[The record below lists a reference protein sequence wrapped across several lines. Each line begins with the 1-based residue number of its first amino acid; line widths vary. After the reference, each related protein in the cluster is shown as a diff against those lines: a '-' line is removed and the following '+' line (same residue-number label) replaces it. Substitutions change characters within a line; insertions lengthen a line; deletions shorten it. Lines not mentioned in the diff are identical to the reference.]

1 MTEFTLNFGGFY
13 ESIHSD
19 KIDVQIDLLGINWEA
34 IDYKKTFTNYSIS
47 YLNKLSNYLDID
59 LDFVELDS
67 PRFYNY
73 RTDTIIAKINNK
85 DFKKLKS
92 IYLIDND
99 FVSFVNEESKSRE
112 GFTSFYNGIEE
123 VKKESSMLLEYIFNY
138 IFFTENQDLDFY
150 DLEFEITENEL
161 TTKTENNEK

>member
-1 MTEFTLNFGGFY
+1 MTEFRLNFGGFY

-19 KIDVQIDLLGINWEA
+19 RIDIQIELFDINWEA
-34 IDYKKTFTNYSIS
+34 VDYKKTFINYSIS
-47 YLNKLSNYLDID
+47 YLNEISNYLDID
-59 LDFVELDS
+59 LHFVELDS

-92 IYLIDND
+92 IYLIDDD
-99 FVSFVNEESKSRE
+99 FVSFVNEESKSKS
-112 GFTSFYNGIEE
+112 GFISFYNGIEE
-123 VKKESSMLLEYIFNY
+123 VKKESSILLEYIFNY
-138 IFFTENQDLDFY
+138 IFFTEYQDLDFY

-161 TTKTENNEK
+161 TN